1 MYGRY
6 GNDQLNMVLVLLSLA
21 LYLVFVVT
29 SWTFLYAV
37 SFMLMAV
44 ALFRCLSRNYDR
56 RRAENGKFL
65 SLVQPVT
72 RWYRLRRT
80 IRRDKD
86 HCYFKCPNC
95 GEEHH
100 IYGESHIE
108 ELAKKYQV
116 KQIAK
121 LPIDPV
127 IATAVDGGAIEA
139 CKGEWLDAFAK
150 AILE

>member
-21 LYLVFVVT
+21 LYLVFAVT
-29 SWTFLYAV
+29 SWTVLYAV

-95 GEEHH
+95 GQQLRVPRGKGR
-100 IYGESHIE
+100 ITVTCRGC
-108 ELAKKYQV
+108 
-116 KQIAK
+116 
-121 LPIDPV
+121 
-127 IATAVDGGAIEA
+127 GASFQENS
-139 CKGEWLDAFAK
+139 
-150 AILE
+150 

>member
-1 MYGRY
+1 MIRNALQRFMYGRY

-21 LYLVFVVT
+21 LYLVFAVT

-37 SFMLMAV
+37 SFMLMAA

-72 RWYRLRRT
+72 SWYRLRRT

-95 GEEHH
+95 GQQLRVPRGKGR
-100 IYGESHIE
+100 ITVTCRGC
-108 ELAKKYQV
+108 
-116 KQIAK
+116 
-121 LPIDPV
+121 
-127 IATAVDGGAIEA
+127 GASFQE
-139 CKGEWLDAFAK
+139 KS
-150 AILE
+150 